1 MSHRRF
7 THFFRRRAPTARIA
21 AALVACSFA
30 RPLHAQTPNP
40 PASGPTPA
48 IVPYRSPSIALVEP
62 LDGGV
67 VYQDRPVVVLR
78 FAIGEATDPIDA
90 SSFTIDVDGAD
101 RTKLFQTSASE
112 AWGPL
117 GSASTGEPP
126 LGAGP
131 HHISARICSSRG
143 ACATTQATVS
153 TIPAATSPPAN
164 AAPAAGRSLHQR
176 LLDAALSAARRIL
189 NP

>member
-21 AALVACSFA
+21 AALVACSLA
-30 RPLHAQTPNP
+30 RPLRAQTATPSAP
-40 PASGPTPA
+40 GPTPMLA
-48 IVPYRSPSIALVEP
+48 PYRAPAIALVEP

-67 VYQDRPVVVLR
+67 VYQARPVIVLR
-78 FAIGEATDPIDA
+78 FAMGEATDPIDA
-90 SSFTIDVDGAD
+90 SSFSIDVDGTD

-117 GSASTGEPP
+117 APTSASEPP
-126 LGAGP
+126 LGGGP

-143 ACATTQATVS
+143 ACSTTQATVS
-153 TIPAATSPPAN
+153 TIPATASPATN
-164 AAPAAGRSLHQR
+164 AAPPAGRSLHQR
-176 LLDAALSAARRIL
+176 LLDAALNAARRIL

>member
-21 AALVACSFA
+21 AVLVACSLA
-30 RPLHAQTPNP
+30 QPLRAQAPGP
-40 PASGPTPA
+40 PASAPTPA
-48 IVPYRSPSIALVEP
+48 IAPYRVPSIALVEP

-90 SSFTIDVDGAD
+90 SSFTIYVDGTD
-101 RTKLFQTSASE
+101 RTRLFQTSASE

-117 GSASTGEPP
+117 ASTSAGEAP
-126 LGAGP
+126 LGAGA

-143 ACATTQATVS
+143 ACAITQATVS
-153 TIPAATSPPAN
+153 AIPAAPPA
-164 AAPAAGRSLHQR
+164 AALATGRSLHQR
-176 LLDAALSAARRIL
+176 LLDAALNAARRIL
-189 NP
+189 TP

>member
-1 MSHRRF
+1 MPHRRF
-7 THFFRRRAPTARIA
+7 THFFRRRAPTVRIA

-30 RPLHAQTPNP
+30 RPLRAQ
-40 PASGPTPA
+40 SPTPPTSGQTTA
-48 IVPYRSPSIALVEP
+48 IAPYRAPSIALVEP

-67 VYQDRPVVVLR
+67 IYQDRPVIVLR

-117 GSASTGEPP
+117 APVAAGDPP
-126 LGAGP
+126 LGAGS

-143 ACATTQATVS
+143 ACAMTQATVS
-153 TIPAATSPPAN
+153 AIPAAASAAAI

-176 LLDAALSAARRIL
+176 LLDAALNAARRIL
-189 NP
+189 VP

>member
-7 THFFRRRAPTARIA
+7 THFFRRRAPTVRIA

-30 RPLHAQTPNP
+30 RPLRAQSPTPP
-40 PASGPTPA
+40 TSAPTPA
-48 IVPYRSPSIALVEP
+48 IAPYRAPSIALVEP

-67 VYQDRPVVVLR
+67 VYQDRPVIVLR
-78 FAIGEATDPIDA
+78 FASGEPTDPIDA
-90 SSFTIDVDGAD
+90 SSFRIDVDGTD
-101 RTKLFQTSASE
+101 QTKLFQTSASE

-117 GSASTGEPP
+117 APAAGEPP

-143 ACATTQATVS
+143 ACAMAQATVS
-153 TIPAATSPPAN
+153 AIPVAASTPAIATPAAK
-164 AAPAAGRSLHQR
+164 RSLHQR
-176 LLDAALSAARRIL
+176 LLDAALNAARRIL
-189 NP
+189 VP

>member
-7 THFFRRRAPTARIA
+7 THFFRRRAPTTRIA
-21 AALVACSFA
+21 AALVAYSLA
-30 RPLHAQTPNP
+30 QPLRAQTPTP
-40 PASGPTPA
+40 PASGATPA
-48 IVPYRSPSIALVEP
+48 IAPYRAPSIALVEP

-67 VYQDRPVVVLR
+67 VYQDRPVIVLR

-90 SSFTIDVDGAD
+90 SSFTINVDGAD

-117 GSASTGEPP
+117 ASTSAGEPP
-126 LGAGP
+126 LGPGP

-143 ACATTQATVS
+143 ACTMAQATVS
-153 TIPAATSPPAN
+153 AIPAAAS
-164 AAPAAGRSLHQR
+164 PAAMPATGRSLHHR
-176 LLDAALSAARRIL
+176 LLDAALNAARRIL
-189 NP
+189 TP